1 MEIIQNFLLGN
12 SSIFKKNKNN
22 SNESVTLHFPTPP
35 PPTPPKKKK
44 KKNKKKK
51 KKKKK
56 KKFTFIVPINP
67 FQPSDA
73 FHLETFHFF
82 CRAKFLKND
91 MRLSKIAKKQIVP
104 CSAFEQDNA

>member
-1 MEIIQNFLLGN
+1 M
-12 SSIFKKNKNN
+12 SRWHCTSPP
-22 SNESVTLHFPTPP
+22 HPTPP
-35 PPTPPKKKK
+35 PDKTKQKKSK
-44 KKNKKKK
+44 KKNQ
-51 KKKKK
+51 KKKK

>member
-35 PPTPPKKKK
+35 HPTPRQNKTKKI
-44 KKNKKKK
+44 K

>member
-12 SSIFKKNKNN
+12 FSIFKKNKNN

-35 PPTPPKKKK
+35 HPTPRQ
-44 KKNKKKK
+44 